1 MPKPKPALKE
11 KSASRVLPGHEAGAS
26 GNGAAGTP
34 VAGKPLARGQTP
46 QGDPGALPD
55 AARADPDPTPHG
67 AGSRVAAAE
76 AAQAARASA
85 AEADEPDE
93 TEESEADEP
102 AEGADAE
109 PAEPVREADPD
120 DFRALLQAELT
131 ADTIQY
137 YLNRI
142 SVKPLLTVQEEQHY
156 STLARE
162 GQFEARQVMI
172 ERNLR
177 LVVSIAKSY
186 LNRGVPLLDLIEEGN
201 LGLMHAIEKF
211 EPARGFRFS
220 TYATWWIRQS
230 IERAIMNQARTV
242 RLPVHV
248 IRELNQV
255 LRAKRHL
262 EKSSANGASGERRD
276 ASIDDIAHLTNKTAE
291 EVADILA
298 LNEHTASLD
307 APLDLDPTSSL
318 LDLLSDDQSE
328 SPDGEVQHRE
338 LEVLTR
344 SWLSRLSDK
353 HRHVIERRFGLN
365 NIEPATLEQLADE
378 MGLTR
383 ERVRQI
389 QQEAL
394 VRLKRYFASNGVRKD
409 AVL

>member
-1 MPKPKPALKE
+1 MPKAKRRPPTEASEPVSRTSDALADGE
-11 KSASRVLPGHEAGAS
+11 SFAPRADDEPPERELDEAES
-26 GNGAAGTP
+26 
-34 VAGKPLARGQTP
+34 QE
-46 QGDPGALPD
+46 GDEPD
-55 AARADPDPTPHG
+55 AP
-67 AGSRVAAAE
+67 AAAE
-76 AAQAARASA
+76 
-85 AEADEPDE
+85 P
-93 TEESEADEP
+93 
-102 AEGADAE
+102 
-109 PAEPVREADPD
+109 DPD

-131 ADTIQY
+131 ADTIQH

-142 SVKPLLTVQEEQHY
+142 SVKPLLTVEEEQRY
-156 STLARE
+156 SRLAKAGE
-162 GQFEARQVMI
+162 FDARQMMI

-177 LVVSIAKSY
+177 LVVSIAKGY

-211 EPARGFRFS
+211 DPTRGFRFS

-262 EKSSANGASGERRD
+262 ERTSSSAGGTERRD
-276 ASIDDIAHLTNKTAE
+276 ASIDDIAYLTGKTPE

-307 APLDLDPTSSL
+307 APLELDPASSL
-318 LDLLSDDQSE
+318 LDLLSDEQSQ
-328 SPDGEVQHRE
+328 SPDAEVQHRE
-338 LEVLTR
+338 LETLTR
-344 SWLSRLSDK
+344 AWLSRLSDK

-365 NIEPATLEQLADE
+365 NIEPATLEELADE

>member
-1 MPKPKPALKE
+1 MPKSKRRLQQSESDSQAAQVSVEDGAQSGDDDASPDLDSGRDYDE
-11 KSASRVLPGHEAGAS
+11 REERDERESAAEEGGAS
-26 GNGAAGTP
+26 EP
-34 VAGKPLARGQTP
+34 
-46 QGDPGALPD
+46 
-55 AARADPDPTPHG
+55 
-67 AGSRVAAAE
+67 AE
-76 AAQAARASA
+76 AA
-85 AEADEPDE
+85 PD
-93 TEESEADEP
+93 A
-102 AEGADAE
+102 
-109 PAEPVREADPD
+109 D
-120 DFRALLQAELT
+120 DFRAMLQAELT
-131 ADTIQY
+131 ADTIQH

-142 SVKPLLTVQEEQHY
+142 SVKPLLTVEEEQRY
-156 STLARE
+156 SRLAKAGE
-162 GQFEARQVMI
+162 FEARQVMI

-177 LVVSIAKSY
+177 LVVSIAKGY

-211 EPARGFRFS
+211 DPTRGFRFS

-262 EKSSANGASGERRD
+262 EKNSLNADSASERRD
-276 ASIDDIAHLTNKTAE
+276 ASIDDIAYLTGKTTE
-291 EVADILA
+291 EVTDILA

-307 APLDLDPTSSL
+307 APLDLDPASSL
-318 LDLLSDDQSE
+318 LDLLSDDQSQ
-328 SPDGEVQHRE
+328 SPDAEVQHRE
-338 LEVLTR
+338 LETLTR
-344 SWLSRLSDK
+344 AWLGRLSDK

-365 NIEPATLEQLADE
+365 HIEPATLEELADE

-394 VRLKRYFASNGVRKD
+394 VRLKRFFASNGVRKD

>member
-1 MPKPKPALKE
+1 MPKSKRRLQQAE
-11 KSASRVLPGHEAGAS
+11 SDSQ
-26 GNGAAGTP
+26 AAQVSVEDG
-34 VAGKPLARGQTP
+34 
-46 QGDPGALPD
+46 
-55 AARADPDPTPHG
+55 
-67 AGSRVAAAE
+67 
-76 AAQAARASA
+76 AQAAD
-85 AEADEPDE
+85 DEERDF
-93 TEESEADEP
+93 EEREEREERESGSEENSSREGE
-102 AEGADAE
+102 EGAAPSDA
-109 PAEPVREADPD
+109 D
-120 DFRALLQAELT
+120 DFRAILQAELT
-131 ADTIQY
+131 ADTIQH

-142 SVKPLLTVQEEQHY
+142 SVKPLLTVEEEQRY
-156 STLARE
+156 SRLAKAGE
-162 GQFEARQVMI
+162 FEARQVMI

-177 LVVSIAKSY
+177 LVVSIAKGY

-211 EPARGFRFS
+211 DPTRGFRFS

-262 EKSSANGASGERRD
+262 EKNSMNTNAASERRD
-276 ASIDDIAHLTNKTAE
+276 ASIDDIAYLTGKTTE
-291 EVADILA
+291 EVTDILA

-307 APLDLDPTSSL
+307 APLDLDPASSL
-318 LDLLSDDQSE
+318 LDLLSDDQSQ
-328 SPDGEVQHRE
+328 SPDAEVQHRE
-338 LEVLTR
+338 LETLTR
-344 SWLSRLSDK
+344 AWLGRLSDK

-365 NIEPATLEQLADE
+365 HIEPATLEELADE

-394 VRLKRYFASNGVRKD
+394 VRLKRFFASNGVRKD

>member
-1 MPKPKPALKE
+1 MPKSKRHEPQAESE
-11 KSASRVLPGHEAGAS
+11 KISRATQASVERAGAS
-26 GNGAAGTP
+26 TDDEDDVSDNE
-34 VAGKPLARGQTP
+34 REFESR
-46 QGDPGALPD
+46 D
-55 AARADPDPTPHG
+55 ADTD
-67 AGSRVAAAE
+67 AE
-76 AAQAARASA
+76 AGD
-85 AEADEPDE
+85 DERE
-93 TEESEADEP
+93 RTR
-102 AEGADAE
+102 
-109 PAEPVREADPD
+109 REAPPDLD

-131 ADTIQY
+131 ADTIQH

-142 SVKPLLTVQEEQHY
+142 SVKPLLTVEEEQRY
-156 STLARE
+156 SRLAKAGE
-162 GQFEARQVMI
+162 FEARQVMI

-177 LVVSIAKSY
+177 LVVSIAKGY

-211 EPARGFRFS
+211 DPTRGFRFS

-262 EKSSANGASGERRD
+262 EKNSMSTGEAADRRE
-276 ASIDDIAHLTNKTAE
+276 ASIDDIAYLTGKTAE
-291 EVADILA
+291 EVTDILA

-307 APLDLDPTSSL
+307 APLDLDPASSL
-318 LDLLSDDQSE
+318 LDLLPDDQSQ
-328 SPDGEVQHRE
+328 SPDAEVQHRE
-338 LEVLTR
+338 LETLTR
-344 SWLSRLSDK
+344 AWLSRLSDK

-365 NIEPATLEQLADE
+365 HIEPATLEELADE

-394 VRLKRYFASNGVRKD
+394 VRLKRFFASNGVRKD

>member
-1 MPKPKPALKE
+1 MPKSKRRPPPAE
-11 KSASRVLPGHEAGAS
+11 TETISRPTQTTVEDGAS
-26 GNGAAGTP
+26 S
-34 VAGKPLARGQTP
+34 Q
-46 QGDPGALPD
+46 
-55 AARADPDPTPHG
+55 
-67 AGSRVAAAE
+67 
-76 AAQAARASA
+76 
-85 AEADEPDE
+85 ADESENE
-93 TEESEADEP
+93 T
-102 AEGADAE
+102 ADAE
-109 PAEPVREADPD
+109 LDPD
-120 DFRALLQAELT
+120 EEGGVSGKDAVEGAADSVPDVDDFKSILQAELT
-131 ADTIQY
+131 ADTIQH

-142 SVKPLLTVQEEQHY
+142 SVKPLLTVEEEQRY
-156 STLARE
+156 SRLAKAGE
-162 GQFEARQVMI
+162 FEARQVMI

-177 LVVSIAKSY
+177 LVVSIAKGY

-211 EPARGFRFS
+211 DPTRGFRFS

-262 EKSSANGASGERRD
+262 EKSSANSTAAIAPDRRD
-276 ASIDDIAHLTNKTAE
+276 ASIDDIAHLTGKTPE
-291 EVADILA
+291 EVTDILA

-307 APLDLDPTSSL
+307 APLDLDPASSL
-318 LDLLSDDQSE
+318 LDLLSDDASQ
-328 SPDGEVQHRE
+328 SPDSEVQHRE
-338 LEVLTR
+338 LETLTKL
-344 SWLSRLSDK
+344 WLSRLSDK

-365 NIEPATLEQLADE
+365 HIEPATLEELADE

-394 VRLKRYFASNGVRKD
+394 VRLKRFFASNGVRKD

>member
-1 MPKPKPALKE
+1 MPKSKRHEPQAESE
-11 KSASRVLPGHEAGAS
+11 KISRATQASVG
-26 GNGAAGTP
+26 
-34 VAGKPLARGQTP
+34 
-46 QGDPGALPD
+46 
-55 AARADPDPTPHG
+55 
-67 AGSRVAAAE
+67 RVAASTDDEDDVAE
-76 AAQAARASA
+76 NERDLDVRDGD
-85 AEADEPDE
+85 ADGGDDEREGRPEVAPD
-93 TEESEADEP
+93 
-102 AEGADAE
+102 
-109 PAEPVREADPD
+109 VD
-120 DFRALLQAELT
+120 DFRTLLQAELT
-131 ADTIQY
+131 ADTIQH

-142 SVKPLLTVQEEQHY
+142 SVKPLLTVEEEQRY
-156 STLARE
+156 SRLAKAGE
-162 GQFEARQVMI
+162 FEARQVMI

-177 LVVSIAKSY
+177 LVVSIAKGY

-211 EPARGFRFS
+211 DPTRGFRFS

-262 EKSSANGASGERRD
+262 EKNSMSTGEAAERRE
-276 ASIDDIAHLTNKTAE
+276 ASIDDIAYLTGKTAE
-291 EVADILA
+291 EVTDILA

-307 APLDLDPTSSL
+307 APLDLDPASSL
-318 LDLLSDDQSE
+318 LDLLPDDQSQ
-328 SPDGEVQHRE
+328 SPDAEVQHRE
-338 LEVLTR
+338 LETLTR
-344 SWLSRLSDK
+344 AWLSRLSDK

-365 NIEPATLEQLADE
+365 HIEPATLEELADE

-394 VRLKRYFASNGVRKD
+394 VRLKRFFASNGVRKD

>member
-1 MPKPKPALKE
+1 MPKSKRHEPQAESE
-11 KSASRVLPGHEAGAS
+11 KISRATQASVDRAGAS
-26 GNGAAGTP
+26 TDEDDD
-34 VAGKPLARGQTP
+34 VADNERDFEARDADSEG
-46 QGDPGALPD
+46 GDEREDRPD
-55 AARADPDPTPHG
+55 AAPD
-67 AGSRVAAAE
+67 V
-76 AAQAARASA
+76 
-85 AEADEPDE
+85 
-93 TEESEADEP
+93 
-102 AEGADAE
+102 
-109 PAEPVREADPD
+109 D

-131 ADTIQY
+131 ADTIQH

-142 SVKPLLTVQEEQHY
+142 SVKPLLTVEEEQRY
-156 STLARE
+156 SRLAKAGE
-162 GQFEARQVMI
+162 FEARQVMI

-177 LVVSIAKSY
+177 LVVSIAKGY

-211 EPARGFRFS
+211 DPTRGFRFS

-262 EKSSANGASGERRD
+262 EKNSMSTGEAAERRE
-276 ASIDDIAHLTNKTAE
+276 ASIDDIAYLTGKTAE
-291 EVADILA
+291 EVTDILA

-307 APLDLDPTSSL
+307 APLDLDPASSL
-318 LDLLSDDQSE
+318 LDLLPDDQSQ
-328 SPDGEVQHRE
+328 SPDAEVQHRE
-338 LEVLTR
+338 LETLTR
-344 SWLSRLSDK
+344 AWLSRLSDK
-353 HRHVIERRFGLN
+353 HRHVIERRFGMN
-365 NIEPATLEQLADE
+365 HIEPATLEELADE

-394 VRLKRYFASNGVRKD
+394 VRLKRFFASNGVRKD

>member
-1 MPKPKPALKE
+1 MPKAKPAPKA
-11 KSASRVLPGHEAGAS
+11 KTARSARSAQRGGEDGLALDGGVPEPAPFAVLLAENGAEESDAAEDGHDGGYGDEAPAAADEDDESEGEGRRGAS
-26 GNGAAGTP
+26 EG
-34 VAGKPLARGQTP
+34 R
-46 QGDPGALPD
+46 
-55 AARADPDPTPHG
+55 
-67 AGSRVAAAE
+67 
-76 AAQAARASA
+76 
-85 AEADEPDE
+85 
-93 TEESEADEP
+93 ESDQ
-102 AEGADAE
+102 
-109 PAEPVREADPD
+109 D
-120 DFRALLQAELT
+120 DFRSLLQAELT

-156 STLARE
+156 ALLARE

-255 LRAKRHL
+255 LRAKRHI
-262 EKSSANGASGERRD
+262 EKSAANGAVQGDRRD
-276 ASIDDIAHLTNKTAE
+276 ASIDDIAHLTNKSPE

-318 LDLLSDDQSE
+318 LDLLSDDHSE

-338 LEVLTR
+338 LEILTR

>member
-1 MPKPKPALKE
+1 MPKSKRHEPQAESE
-11 KSASRVLPGHEAGAS
+11 KISRATQASVERAGAS
-26 GNGAAGTP
+26 TDDEDD
-34 VAGKPLARGQTP
+34 VAENERDLEARDAEAD
-46 QGDPGALPD
+46 GDDEREG
-55 AARADPDPTPHG
+55 R
-67 AGSRVAAAE
+67 AE
-76 AAQAARASA
+76 AA
-85 AEADEPDE
+85 PD
-93 TEESEADEP
+93 
-102 AEGADAE
+102 
-109 PAEPVREADPD
+109 VD

-131 ADTIQY
+131 ADTIQH

-142 SVKPLLTVQEEQHY
+142 SVKPLLTVEEEQRY
-156 STLARE
+156 SRLAKAGE
-162 GQFEARQVMI
+162 FEARQVMI

-177 LVVSIAKSY
+177 LVVSIAKGY

-211 EPARGFRFS
+211 DPTRGFRFS

-262 EKSSANGASGERRD
+262 EKNSMSTGEAAERRE
-276 ASIDDIAHLTNKTAE
+276 ASIDDIAYLTGKTAE
-291 EVADILA
+291 EVTDILA

-307 APLDLDPTSSL
+307 LDPASSL
-318 LDLLSDDQSE
+318 LDLLPDDQSQ
-328 SPDGEVQHRE
+328 SPDAEVQHRE
-338 LEVLTR
+338 LETLTR
-344 SWLSRLSDK
+344 AWLSRLSDK

-365 NIEPATLEQLADE
+365 HIEPATLEELADE

-394 VRLKRYFASNGVRKD
+394 VRLKRFFASNGVRKD

>member
-1 MPKPKPALKE
+1 M
-11 KSASRVLPGHEAGAS
+11 
-26 GNGAAGTP
+26 
-34 VAGKPLARGQTP
+34 
-46 QGDPGALPD
+46 
-55 AARADPDPTPHG
+55 
-67 AGSRVAAAE
+67 
-76 AAQAARASA
+76 
-85 AEADEPDE
+85 
-93 TEESEADEP
+93 
-102 AEGADAE
+102 
-109 PAEPVREADPD
+109 
-120 DFRALLQAELT
+120 
-131 ADTIQY
+131 
-137 YLNRI
+137 
-142 SVKPLLTVQEEQHY
+142 KPLLTVEEEQRY
-156 STLARE
+156 SRLAKAGE
-162 GQFEARQVMI
+162 FEARQVMI

-177 LVVSIAKSY
+177 LVVSIAKGY

-211 EPARGFRFS
+211 DPTRGFRFS

-262 EKSSANGASGERRD
+262 EKNSMSTGDAAERRE
-276 ASIDDIAHLTNKTAE
+276 ASIDDIAYLTGKTAE
-291 EVADILA
+291 EVTDILA

-307 APLDLDPTSSL
+307 APLDLDPASSL
-318 LDLLSDDQSE
+318 LDLLPDDQSQ
-328 SPDGEVQHRE
+328 SPDAEVQHRE
-338 LEVLTR
+338 LETLTR
-344 SWLSRLSDK
+344 AWLSRLSDK

-365 NIEPATLEQLADE
+365 HIEPATLEELADE

-394 VRLKRYFASNGVRKD
+394 VRLKRFFASNGVRKD

>member
-1 MPKPKPALKE
+1 MPKSKRHEPQAESE
-11 KSASRVLPGHEAGAS
+11 KISRATQASVERAGAS
-26 GNGAAGTP
+26 KDDEDE
-34 VAGKPLARGQTP
+34 VAENERDLEASDAEAD
-46 QGDPGALPD
+46 GDGE
-55 AARADPDPTPHG
+55 REG
-67 AGSRVAAAE
+67 RAE
-76 AAQAARASA
+76 AA
-85 AEADEPDE
+85 PD
-93 TEESEADEP
+93 
-102 AEGADAE
+102 
-109 PAEPVREADPD
+109 VD

-131 ADTIQY
+131 ADTIQH

-142 SVKPLLTVQEEQHY
+142 SVKPLLTVEEEQRY
-156 STLARE
+156 SRLAKAGE
-162 GQFEARQVMI
+162 FEARQVMI

-177 LVVSIAKSY
+177 LVVSIAKGY

-211 EPARGFRFS
+211 DPTRGFRFS

-262 EKSSANGASGERRD
+262 EKNSMSTGEAAERRE
-276 ASIDDIAHLTNKTAE
+276 ASIDDIAYLTGKTAE
-291 EVADILA
+291 EVTDILA

-307 APLDLDPTSSL
+307 APLDLDPASSL
-318 LDLLSDDQSE
+318 LDLLPDDQSQ
-328 SPDGEVQHRE
+328 SPDAEVQHRE
-338 LEVLTR
+338 LETLTR
-344 SWLSRLSDK
+344 AWLSRLSDK

-365 NIEPATLEQLADE
+365 HIEPATLEELADE

-394 VRLKRYFASNGVRKD
+394 VRLKRFFASNGVRKD

>member
-1 MPKPKPALKE
+1 MPTAKRRPTR
-11 KSASRVLPGHEAGAS
+11 SANGSGGRGVSTLVKRDASAAAGAS
-26 GNGAAGTP
+26 PLNGANGANADAG
-34 VAGKPLARGQTP
+34 VLH
-46 QGDPGALPD
+46 D
-55 AARADPDPTPHG
+55 AALEAAIDVSDVDESEGPDRDGADG
-67 AGSRVAAAE
+67 GVVM
-76 AAQAARASA
+76 AQAADAPRNGRIGG
-85 AEADEPDE
+85 EDGDG
-93 TEESEADEP
+93 EEGVGKGNGRDVDP
-102 AEGADAE
+102 
-109 PAEPVREADPD
+109 DPD
-120 DFRALLQAELT
+120 DFHALLKTELT

-142 SVKPLLTVQEEQHY
+142 SAKPLLTPAEELSY
-156 STLARE
+156 ATLAKA
-162 GQFEARQVMI
+162 GDFSARQMMI

-177 LVVSIAKSY
+177 LVVSIAKGY

-201 LGLMHAIEKF
+201 LGLMHGIEKF
-211 EPARGFRFS
+211 EPARGFRLS

-262 EKSSANGASGERRD
+262 EKSAANSGVQQDRRD
-276 ASIDDIAHLTNKTAE
+276 ASVDDIAHLTGKSVD
-291 EVADILA
+291 EVTDILA

-307 APLDLDPTSSL
+307 APLDLDPASSL
-318 LDLLSDDQSE
+318 LDLLADDQHQ
-328 SPDGEVQHRE
+328 SPDHEVQHRE
-338 LEVLTR
+338 LEILTR
-344 SWLSRLSDK
+344 EWLTHLSEK
-353 HRHVIERRFGLN
+353 HRYVIERRFGLN
-365 NIEPATLEQLADE
+365 NSDTTTLERLAEE

-394 VRLKRYFASNGVRKD
+394 GRLKRYFAAQGVRKD

>member
-1 MPKPKPALKE
+1 MPKSKRRLQQAE
-11 KSASRVLPGHEAGAS
+11 SDSQ
-26 GNGAAGTP
+26 AAQVSVEDG
-34 VAGKPLARGQTP
+34 
-46 QGDPGALPD
+46 
-55 AARADPDPTPHG
+55 
-67 AGSRVAAAE
+67 
-76 AAQAARASA
+76 AQAAD
-85 AEADEPDE
+85 DEERDFE
-93 TEESEADEP
+93 EREEREERESGSEESSSREGE
-102 AEGADAE
+102 EGASPSDA
-109 PAEPVREADPD
+109 D
-120 DFRALLQAELT
+120 DFRAILQAELT
-131 ADTIQY
+131 ADTIQH

-142 SVKPLLTVQEEQHY
+142 SVKPLLTVEEEQRY
-156 STLARE
+156 SRLAKAGE
-162 GQFEARQVMI
+162 FEARQVMI

-177 LVVSIAKSY
+177 LVVSIAKGY

-211 EPARGFRFS
+211 DPTRGFRFS

-262 EKSSANGASGERRD
+262 EKNSMNTNAASERRD
-276 ASIDDIAHLTNKTAE
+276 ASIDDIAYLTGKTTE
-291 EVADILA
+291 EVTDILA

-307 APLDLDPTSSL
+307 APLDLDPASSL
-318 LDLLSDDQSE
+318 LDLLSDDQSQ
-328 SPDGEVQHRE
+328 SPDAEVQHRE
-338 LEVLTR
+338 LETLTR
-344 SWLSRLSDK
+344 AWLGRLSDK

-365 NIEPATLEQLADE
+365 HIEPATLEELADE

-394 VRLKRYFASNGVRKD
+394 VRLKRFFASNGVRKD

>member
-1 MPKPKPALKE
+1 MPKSKRHEPQAESE
-11 KSASRVLPGHEAGAS
+11 KISRATQASVGRSGASR
-26 GNGAAGTP
+26 
-34 VAGKPLARGQTP
+34 
-46 QGDPGALPD
+46 DDDDD
-55 AARADPDPTPHG
+55 AAENERDY
-67 AGSRVAAAE
+67 E
-76 AAQAARASA
+76 ARESDA
-85 AEADEPDE
+85 
-93 TEESEADEP
+93 EESEGGE
-102 AEGADAE
+102 
-109 PAEPVREADPD
+109 RERESGSGGRESAPEAD
-120 DFRALLQAELT
+120 DFRAMLQAELT
-131 ADTIQY
+131 ADTIQH

-142 SVKPLLTVQEEQHY
+142 SVKPLLTVEEEQRY
-156 STLARE
+156 SRLAKAGE
-162 GQFEARQVMI
+162 FEARQVMI

-177 LVVSIAKSY
+177 LVVSIAKGY

-211 EPARGFRFS
+211 DPTRGFRFS

-262 EKSSANGASGERRD
+262 EKNSMSTGE
-276 ASIDDIAHLTNKTAE
+276 ASIDDIAYLTGKTAE
-291 EVADILA
+291 EVTDILA

-307 APLDLDPTSSL
+307 APLDLDPASSL
-318 LDLLSDDQSE
+318 LDLLPDDQSQ
-328 SPDGEVQHRE
+328 SPDAEVQHRE
-338 LEVLTR
+338 LETLTR
-344 SWLSRLSDK
+344 AWLSRLSDK

-365 NIEPATLEQLADE
+365 NIEPATLEELADE

-394 VRLKRYFASNGVRKD
+394 VRLKRFFASNGVRKN

>member
-1 MPKPKPALKE
+1 MPKSKPD
-11 KSASRVLPGHEAGAS
+11 
-26 GNGAAGTP
+26 
-34 VAGKPLARGQTP
+34 PLAAKSERS
-46 QGDPGALPD
+46 
-55 AARADPDPTPHG
+55 AR
-67 AGSRVAAAE
+67 AGSRMQIEGLDGVENVRAQGPAREGGGKDTSKDASNGISKGLNGDAHEIPTRARTQPDDEHAVHDESAEREGSGDAQDGDEAGDGAQGDSAEVAA
-76 AAQAARASA
+76 
-85 AEADEPDE
+85 P
-93 TEESEADEP
+93 
-102 AEGADAE
+102 
-109 PAEPVREADPD
+109 DPD
-120 DFRALLQAELT
+120 DFRAILQAELT
-131 ADTIQY
+131 ADTIQH

-142 SVKPLLTVQEEQHY
+142 SVKPLLTVAEEQHY

-162 GQFEARQVMI
+162 GEFAARQVMI

-177 LVVSIAKSY
+177 LVVSIAKGY

-255 LRAKRHL
+255 LRAKRFL
-262 EKSSANGASGERRD
+262 EKSSANAGEQGERRD
-276 ASIDDIAHLTNKTAE
+276 ASIEDIAHLTGKTPE
-291 EVADILA
+291 EIADILA

-307 APLDLDPTSSL
+307 APLDFDPASSL
-318 LDLLSDDQSE
+318 LDLLPDDHGE
-328 SPDGEVQHRE
+328 APDAEVQHRE
-338 LEVLTR
+338 LEILTR

-394 VRLKRYFASNGVRKD
+394 VRLKRYFASNGVRRD

>member
-1 MPKPKPALKE
+1 MPKSKRHEPQAESE
-11 KSASRVLPGHEAGAS
+11 KISRATQASVGRVGAS
-26 GNGAAGTP
+26 TDDDDD
-34 VAGKPLARGQTP
+34 VAENERDLEARDADTDG
-46 QGDPGALPD
+46 GDDEREG
-55 AARADPDPTPHG
+55 RQ
-67 AGSRVAAAE
+67 E
-76 AAQAARASA
+76 AA
-85 AEADEPDE
+85 PD
-93 TEESEADEP
+93 
-102 AEGADAE
+102 
-109 PAEPVREADPD
+109 VD
-120 DFRALLQAELT
+120 DFRTLLQAELT
-131 ADTIQY
+131 ADTIQH

-142 SVKPLLTVQEEQHY
+142 SVKPLLTVEEEQRY
-156 STLARE
+156 SRLAKAGE
-162 GQFEARQVMI
+162 FEARQVMI

-177 LVVSIAKSY
+177 LVVSIAKGY

-211 EPARGFRFS
+211 DPTRGFRFS

-262 EKSSANGASGERRD
+262 EKNSMSTGEAAERRE
-276 ASIDDIAHLTNKTAE
+276 ASIDDIAYLTGKTAE
-291 EVADILA
+291 EVTDILA

-307 APLDLDPTSSL
+307 APLDLDPASSL
-318 LDLLSDDQSE
+318 LDLLPDDQSQ
-328 SPDGEVQHRE
+328 SPDAEVQHRE
-338 LEVLTR
+338 LETLTR
-344 SWLSRLSDK
+344 AWLSRLSDK

-365 NIEPATLEQLADE
+365 HIEPATLEELADE

-394 VRLKRYFASNGVRKD
+394 VRLKRFFASNGVRKD

>member
-1 MPKPKPALKE
+1 MPKPKSALKA
-11 KSASRVLPGHEAGAS
+11 KSASRVLPGHEAGAT
-26 GNGAAGTP
+26 GIGAAAGQALEDVSGT
-34 VAGKPLARGQTP
+34 LQ
-46 QGDPGALPD
+46 ALGPE
-55 AARADPDPTPHG
+55 A
-67 AGSRVAAAE
+67 AGSDSGSSGAVTRAAK
-76 AAQAARASA
+76 AAQTARASA
-85 AEADEPDE
+85 AEAEEQDESEESQPESDEPN
-93 TEESEADEP
+93 
-102 AEGADAE
+102 EGADPE

-262 EKSSANGASGERRD
+262 EKSSANSGQQGERRD
-276 ASIDDIAHLTNKTAE
+276 ASIDDIAHLTNKTPE

-318 LDLLSDDQSE
+318 LDLLSDDHSE

>member
-1 MPKPKPALKE
+1 MPKSKRHEPQAESE
-11 KSASRVLPGHEAGAS
+11 KISRATQASVGRSGASR
-26 GNGAAGTP
+26 
-34 VAGKPLARGQTP
+34 
-46 QGDPGALPD
+46 DDDDD
-55 AARADPDPTPHG
+55 AAENERDY
-67 AGSRVAAAE
+67 E
-76 AAQAARASA
+76 ARESDA
-85 AEADEPDE
+85 
-93 TEESEADEP
+93 EESEGGE
-102 AEGADAE
+102 
-109 PAEPVREADPD
+109 RESSSGGRESAPEAD
-120 DFRALLQAELT
+120 DFRAILQAELT
-131 ADTIQY
+131 ADTIQH

-142 SVKPLLTVQEEQHY
+142 SVKPLLTVEEEQRY
-156 STLARE
+156 SRLAKAGE
-162 GQFEARQVMI
+162 FEARQVMI

-177 LVVSIAKSY
+177 LVVSIAKGY

-211 EPARGFRFS
+211 DPTRGFRFS

-262 EKSSANGASGERRD
+262 EKNSMSTGEAAERRE
-276 ASIDDIAHLTNKTAE
+276 ASIDDIAYLTGKTAE
-291 EVADILA
+291 EVTDILA

-307 APLDLDPTSSL
+307 APLDLDPASSL
-318 LDLLSDDQSE
+318 LDLLPDDQSQ
-328 SPDGEVQHRE
+328 SPDAEVQHRE
-338 LEVLTR
+338 LETLTR
-344 SWLSRLSDK
+344 AWLSRLSDK

-365 NIEPATLEQLADE
+365 NIEPATLEELADE

-394 VRLKRYFASNGVRKD
+394 VRLKRFFASNGVRKD

>member
-1 MPKPKPALKE
+1 MPKSKRHEPQAESE
-11 KSASRVLPGHEAGAS
+11 KISRATQASVERAGAS
-26 GNGAAGTP
+26 TEEE
-34 VAGKPLARGQTP
+34 
-46 QGDPGALPD
+46 DD
-55 AARADPDPTPHG
+55 AADNEREFEARDAEGGDEERETT
-67 AGSRVAAAE
+67 AAA
-76 AAQAARASA
+76 A
-85 AEADEPDE
+85 PDI
-93 TEESEADEP
+93 
-102 AEGADAE
+102 
-109 PAEPVREADPD
+109 D
-120 DFRALLQAELT
+120 DFRAMLQAELT
-131 ADTIQY
+131 ADTIQH

-142 SVKPLLTVQEEQHY
+142 SVKPLLTVEEEQRY
-156 STLARE
+156 SRLAKAGE
-162 GQFEARQVMI
+162 FDARQVMI

-177 LVVSIAKSY
+177 LVVSIAKGY

-211 EPARGFRFS
+211 DPTRGFRFS

-262 EKSSANGASGERRD
+262 EKNSMSTGEAADRRE
-276 ASIDDIAHLTNKTAE
+276 ASIDDIAYLTGKTAE
-291 EVADILA
+291 EVTDILA

-307 APLDLDPTSSL
+307 APLDLDPASSL
-318 LDLLSDDQSE
+318 LDLLPDDQSQ
-328 SPDGEVQHRE
+328 SPDAEVQHRE
-338 LEVLTR
+338 LETLTR
-344 SWLSRLSDK
+344 AWLSRLSDK

-365 NIEPATLEQLADE
+365 HIEPATLEELADE

-394 VRLKRYFASNGVRKD
+394 VRLKRFFASNGVRKD

>member
-1 MPKPKPALKE
+1 MPKVKRRE
-11 KSASRVLPGHEAGAS
+11 HAGMSDDVRDSDAADS
-26 GNGAAGTP
+26 DDERGAQAEPEEDDGEGAEPEFGEGGERAGT
-34 VAGKPLARGQTP
+34 
-46 QGDPGALPD
+46 
-55 AARADPDPTPHG
+55 
-67 AGSRVAAAE
+67 
-76 AAQAARASA
+76 AQ
-85 AEADEPDE
+85 
-93 TEESEADEP
+93 P
-102 AEGADAE
+102 A
-109 PAEPVREADPD
+109 PEADPD
-120 DFRALLQAELT
+120 DFKAVLKAELT
-131 ADTIQY
+131 ADTIQH

-142 SVKPLLTVQEEQHY
+142 SVKPLLTVSEEQHY
-156 STLARE
+156 STLAKNGE
-162 GQFEARQVMI
+162 FPARQVMI

-177 LVVSIAKSY
+177 LVVSIAKGY

-211 EPARGFRFS
+211 DPQRGFRFS

-262 EKSSANGASGERRD
+262 EKSSANSEHAGERRD
-276 ASIDDIAHLTNKTAE
+276 ASVEDIAHLTGKTPE
-291 EVADILA
+291 EVTDILA

-307 APLDLDPTSSL
+307 APLELDPTSSL
-318 LDLLSDDQSE
+318 LDLLSDDQSA
-328 SPDGEVQHRE
+328 SPDSEVQHRE
-338 LEVLTR
+338 LEQLTKA
-344 SWLSRLSDK
+344 WLSRLSDK

-365 NIEPATLEQLADE
+365 HVEPATLEELADE

>member
-1 MPKPKPALKE
+1 MPKSKRHEPQAESENL
-11 KSASRVLPGHEAGAS
+11 SRATQASVGRTGAS
-26 GNGAAGTP
+26 TDDEED
-34 VAGKPLARGQTP
+34 VADNEREFESRDADADG
-46 QGDPGALPD
+46 GDD
-55 AARADPDPTPHG
+55 ERE
-67 AGSRVAAAE
+67 GSAE
-76 AAQAARASA
+76 ASP
-85 AEADEPDE
+85 EL
-93 TEESEADEP
+93 
-102 AEGADAE
+102 
-109 PAEPVREADPD
+109 D
-120 DFRALLQAELT
+120 DFRAMLQAELT
-131 ADTIQY
+131 ADTIQH

-142 SVKPLLTVQEEQHY
+142 SVKPLLTVEEEQRY
-156 STLARE
+156 SRLAKAGE
-162 GQFEARQVMI
+162 FEARQVMI

-177 LVVSIAKSY
+177 LVVSIAKGY

-211 EPARGFRFS
+211 DPTRGFRFS

-262 EKSSANGASGERRD
+262 EKNSMSTGEAAERRE
-276 ASIDDIAHLTNKTAE
+276 ASIDDIAYLTGKTAE
-291 EVADILA
+291 EVTDILA

-307 APLDLDPTSSL
+307 APLDLDPASSL
-318 LDLLSDDQSE
+318 LDLLPDDQSQ
-328 SPDGEVQHRE
+328 SPDAEVQHRE
-338 LEVLTR
+338 LETLTR
-344 SWLSRLSDK
+344 AWLSRLSDK
-353 HRHVIERRFGLN
+353 HRHVIERCFGLN
-365 NIEPATLEQLADE
+365 HIEPATLEELADE

-394 VRLKRYFASNGVRKD
+394 VRLKRFFASNGVRKD

>member
-1 MPKPKPALKE
+1 MPKSKRHEPQAESE
-11 KSASRVLPGHEAGAS
+11 KISRATQASVGRSGASR
-26 GNGAAGTP
+26 
-34 VAGKPLARGQTP
+34 
-46 QGDPGALPD
+46 DDDDD
-55 AARADPDPTPHG
+55 AAENERDY
-67 AGSRVAAAE
+67 E
-76 AAQAARASA
+76 ARESDA
-85 AEADEPDE
+85 
-93 TEESEADEP
+93 EESEGGE
-102 AEGADAE
+102 
-109 PAEPVREADPD
+109 RESGSGGRESAPEAD
-120 DFRALLQAELT
+120 DFRAMLQAELT
-131 ADTIQY
+131 ADTIQH

-142 SVKPLLTVQEEQHY
+142 SVKPLLTVEEEQRY
-156 STLARE
+156 SRLAKAGE
-162 GQFEARQVMI
+162 FEARQVMI

-177 LVVSIAKSY
+177 LVVSIAKGY

-211 EPARGFRFS
+211 DPTRGFRFS

-262 EKSSANGASGERRD
+262 EKNSMSTGEAAERRE
-276 ASIDDIAHLTNKTAE
+276 ASIDDIAYLTGKTAE
-291 EVADILA
+291 EVTDILA

-307 APLDLDPTSSL
+307 APLDLDPASSL
-318 LDLLSDDQSE
+318 LDLLPDDQSQ
-328 SPDGEVQHRE
+328 SPDAEVQHRE
-338 LEVLTR
+338 LETLTR
-344 SWLSRLSDK
+344 AWLSRLSDK
-353 HRHVIERRFGLN
+353 HRQVIERRFGLN
-365 NIEPATLEQLADE
+365 NIEPATLEELADE

-394 VRLKRYFASNGVRKD
+394 VRLKRFFASNGVRKD

>member
-1 MPKPKPALKE
+1 MPKSKRHEPQAE
-11 KSASRVLPGHEAGAS
+11 SENISRATQASVGRVGAS
-26 GNGAAGTP
+26 MDDEDD
-34 VAGKPLARGQTP
+34 VAENERDLEAR
-46 QGDPGALPD
+46 D
-55 AARADPDPTPHG
+55 
-67 AGSRVAAAE
+67 
-76 AAQAARASA
+76 
-85 AEADEPDE
+85 
-93 TEESEADEP
+93 
-102 AEGADAE
+102 ADAE
-109 PAEPVREADPD
+109 GGDDEREGRQEAVPDVD
-120 DFRALLQAELT
+120 DFRTLLQAELT
-131 ADTIQY
+131 ADTIQH

-142 SVKPLLTVQEEQHY
+142 SVKPLLTVEEEQRY
-156 STLARE
+156 SRLAKAGE
-162 GQFEARQVMI
+162 FEARQVMI

-177 LVVSIAKSY
+177 LVVSIAKGY

-211 EPARGFRFS
+211 DPTRGFRFS

-262 EKSSANGASGERRD
+262 EKNSMSTGEAAERRE
-276 ASIDDIAHLTNKTAE
+276 ASIDDIAYLTGKTAE
-291 EVADILA
+291 EVTDILA

-307 APLDLDPTSSL
+307 APLDLDPASSL
-318 LDLLSDDQSE
+318 LDLLPDDQSQ
-328 SPDGEVQHRE
+328 SPDAEVQHRE
-338 LEVLTR
+338 LETLTR
-344 SWLSRLSDK
+344 AWLSRLSDK

-365 NIEPATLEQLADE
+365 HIEPATLEELADE

-394 VRLKRYFASNGVRKD
+394 VRLKRFFASNGVRKD

>member
-1 MPKPKPALKE
+1 MPKSKRHEPQAESE
-11 KSASRVLPGHEAGAS
+11 KISRATQASVGRSGASR
-26 GNGAAGTP
+26 
-34 VAGKPLARGQTP
+34 
-46 QGDPGALPD
+46 DDDDD
-55 AARADPDPTPHG
+55 AAENERDY
-67 AGSRVAAAE
+67 E
-76 AAQAARASA
+76 ARESDA
-85 AEADEPDE
+85 
-93 TEESEADEP
+93 EESEGGE
-102 AEGADAE
+102 
-109 PAEPVREADPD
+109 RESGSGGRESAPEAD
-120 DFRALLQAELT
+120 DFRAMLQAELT
-131 ADTIQY
+131 ADTIQH

-142 SVKPLLTVQEEQHY
+142 SVKPLLTVEEEQRY
-156 STLARE
+156 SRLAKAGE
-162 GQFEARQVMI
+162 FEARQVMI

-177 LVVSIAKSY
+177 LVVSIAKGY

-211 EPARGFRFS
+211 DPTRGFRFS

-230 IERAIMNQARTV
+230 IERAIMNQARPV

-262 EKSSANGASGERRD
+262 EKNSMSTGEAAERRE
-276 ASIDDIAHLTNKTAE
+276 ASIDDIAYLTGKTAE
-291 EVADILA
+291 EVTDILA

-307 APLDLDPTSSL
+307 APLDLDPASSL
-318 LDLLSDDQSE
+318 LDLLPDDQSQ
-328 SPDGEVQHRE
+328 SPDAEVQHRE
-338 LEVLTR
+338 LETLTR
-344 SWLSRLSDK
+344 AWLSRLSDK

-365 NIEPATLEQLADE
+365 NIEPATLEELADE

-394 VRLKRYFASNGVRKD
+394 VRLKRFFASNGVRKD

>member
-1 MPKPKPALKE
+1 MPKSKRHEPQAESE
-11 KSASRVLPGHEAGAS
+11 KISRATQASVGRAGAS
-26 GNGAAGTP
+26 KDDEDD
-34 VAGKPLARGQTP
+34 VAENERDIEASDAEAD
-46 QGDPGALPD
+46 GDGE
-55 AARADPDPTPHG
+55 REG
-67 AGSRVAAAE
+67 RAE
-76 AAQAARASA
+76 AA
-85 AEADEPDE
+85 PD
-93 TEESEADEP
+93 
-102 AEGADAE
+102 
-109 PAEPVREADPD
+109 VD

-131 ADTIQY
+131 ADTIQH

-142 SVKPLLTVQEEQHY
+142 SVKPLLTVEEEQRY
-156 STLARE
+156 SRLAKAGE
-162 GQFEARQVMI
+162 FEARQVMI

-177 LVVSIAKSY
+177 LVVSIAKGY

-211 EPARGFRFS
+211 DPTRGFRFS

-262 EKSSANGASGERRD
+262 EKNSMSTGEAAERRE
-276 ASIDDIAHLTNKTAE
+276 ASIDDIAYLTGKTAE
-291 EVADILA
+291 EVTDILA

-307 APLDLDPTSSL
+307 APLDLDPASSL
-318 LDLLSDDQSE
+318 LDLLPDDQSQ
-328 SPDGEVQHRE
+328 SPDAEVQHRE
-338 LEVLTR
+338 LETLTR
-344 SWLSRLSDK
+344 AWLSRLSDK

-365 NIEPATLEQLADE
+365 HIEPATLEELADE

-394 VRLKRYFASNGVRKD
+394 VRLKRFFASNGVRKD

>member
-1 MPKPKPALKE
+1 MPKSKRHEPQAESE
-11 KSASRVLPGHEAGAS
+11 KISRATQASVGRSGASR
-26 GNGAAGTP
+26 
-34 VAGKPLARGQTP
+34 
-46 QGDPGALPD
+46 DDDDD
-55 AARADPDPTPHG
+55 AAENERDY
-67 AGSRVAAAE
+67 E
-76 AAQAARASA
+76 AR
-85 AEADEPDE
+85 
-93 TEESEADEP
+93 ES
-102 AEGADAE
+102 DAE
-109 PAEPVREADPD
+109 EPESGERESGSGGRESAPEAD
-120 DFRALLQAELT
+120 DFRAMLQAELT
-131 ADTIQY
+131 ADTIQH

-142 SVKPLLTVQEEQHY
+142 SVKPLLTVEEEQRY
-156 STLARE
+156 SRLAKAGE
-162 GQFEARQVMI
+162 FEARQVMI

-177 LVVSIAKSY
+177 LVVSIAKGY

-211 EPARGFRFS
+211 DPTRGFRFS

-262 EKSSANGASGERRD
+262 EKNSMSTGEAAERRE
-276 ASIDDIAHLTNKTAE
+276 ASIDDIAYLTGKTAE
-291 EVADILA
+291 EVTDILA

-307 APLDLDPTSSL
+307 APLDLDPASSL
-318 LDLLSDDQSE
+318 LDLLPDDQSQ
-328 SPDGEVQHRE
+328 SPDAEVQHRE
-338 LEVLTR
+338 LETLTR
-344 SWLSRLSDK
+344 AWLSRLSDK

-365 NIEPATLEQLADE
+365 NIEPATLEELADE

-394 VRLKRYFASNGVRKD
+394 VRLKRFFASNGVRKD

>member
-1 MPKPKPALKE
+1 MPKSKRHEPQAESE
-11 KSASRVLPGHEAGAS
+11 KISRATQASVGRSGASRDDDDH
-26 GNGAAGTP
+26 
-34 VAGKPLARGQTP
+34 
-46 QGDPGALPD
+46 
-55 AARADPDPTPHG
+55 
-67 AGSRVAAAE
+67 AAE
-76 AAQAARASA
+76 NERDYEARESDA
-85 AEADEPDE
+85 
-93 TEESEADEP
+93 EESEGGE
-102 AEGADAE
+102 
-109 PAEPVREADPD
+109 RESGSGGRESAPEAD
-120 DFRALLQAELT
+120 DFRAMLQAELT
-131 ADTIQY
+131 ADTIQH

-142 SVKPLLTVQEEQHY
+142 SVKPLLTVEEEQRY
-156 STLARE
+156 SRLAKAGE
-162 GQFEARQVMI
+162 FEARQVMI

-177 LVVSIAKSY
+177 LVVSIAKGY

-211 EPARGFRFS
+211 DPTRGFRFS

-262 EKSSANGASGERRD
+262 EKNSMSTGEAAERRE
-276 ASIDDIAHLTNKTAE
+276 ASIDDIAYLTGKTAE
-291 EVADILA
+291 EVTDILA

-307 APLDLDPTSSL
+307 APLDLDPASSL
-318 LDLLSDDQSE
+318 LDLLPDDQSQ
-328 SPDGEVQHRE
+328 SPDAEVQHRE
-338 LEVLTR
+338 LETLTR
-344 SWLSRLSDK
+344 AWLSRLSDK

-365 NIEPATLEQLADE
+365 NIEPATLEELADE

-394 VRLKRYFASNGVRKD
+394 VRLKRFFASNGVRKD

>member
-1 MPKPKPALKE
+1 MPKSKRHEPQAESE
-11 KSASRVLPGHEAGAS
+11 KISRATQGSVERTGAS
-26 GNGAAGTP
+26 T
-34 VAGKPLARGQTP
+34 
-46 QGDPGALPD
+46 DDEDD
-55 AARADPDPTPHG
+55 AADSEREFEARDADADG
-67 AGSRVAAAE
+67 GDEREGRAE
-76 AAQAARASA
+76 AS
-85 AEADEPDE
+85 PDL
-93 TEESEADEP
+93 
-102 AEGADAE
+102 
-109 PAEPVREADPD
+109 D

-131 ADTIQY
+131 ADTIQH

-142 SVKPLLTVQEEQHY
+142 SVKPLLTVEEEQRY
-156 STLARE
+156 SRLAKAGE
-162 GQFEARQVMI
+162 FEARQVMI

-177 LVVSIAKSY
+177 LVVSIAKGY

-211 EPARGFRFS
+211 DPTRGFRFS

-262 EKSSANGASGERRD
+262 EKNSMSTGEAAERRE
-276 ASIDDIAHLTNKTAE
+276 ASIDDIAYLTGKTAE
-291 EVADILA
+291 EVTDILA

-307 APLDLDPTSSL
+307 APLDLDPASSL
-318 LDLLSDDQSE
+318 LDLLPDDQSQ
-328 SPDGEVQHRE
+328 SPDAEVQHRE
-338 LEVLTR
+338 LETLTR
-344 SWLSRLSDK
+344 AWLSRLSDK

-365 NIEPATLEQLADE
+365 HIEPATLEELADE

-394 VRLKRYFASNGVRKD
+394 VRLKRFFASNGVRKD

>member
-1 MPKPKPALKE
+1 MPKSKRHEPQAESE
-11 KSASRVLPGHEAGAS
+11 KISRATQASVERTGAS
-26 GNGAAGTP
+26 TGEDDDSADTEREYE
-34 VAGKPLARGQTP
+34 AR
-46 QGDPGALPD
+46 DAESDD
-55 AARADPDPTPHG
+55 AADGRESP
-67 AGSRVAAAE
+67 SE
-76 AAQAARASA
+76 AAP
-85 AEADEPDE
+85 EL
-93 TEESEADEP
+93 
-102 AEGADAE
+102 
-109 PAEPVREADPD
+109 D

-131 ADTIQY
+131 ADTIQH

-142 SVKPLLTVQEEQHY
+142 SVKPLLTVEEEQRY
-156 STLARE
+156 SRLAKAGE
-162 GQFEARQVMI
+162 FEARQVMI

-177 LVVSIAKSY
+177 LVVSIAKGY

-211 EPARGFRFS
+211 DPTRGFRFS

-262 EKSSANGASGERRD
+262 EKNSMSTGEAAERRE
-276 ASIDDIAHLTNKTAE
+276 ASIDDIAYLTGKTAE
-291 EVADILA
+291 EVTDILA

-307 APLDLDPTSSL
+307 APLDLDPASSL
-318 LDLLSDDQSE
+318 LDLLPDDQSQ
-328 SPDGEVQHRE
+328 SPDAEVQHRE
-338 LEVLTR
+338 LETLTR
-344 SWLSRLSDK
+344 AWLSRLSDK

-365 NIEPATLEQLADE
+365 HIEPATLEELADE

-394 VRLKRYFASNGVRKD
+394 VRLKRFFASNGVRKD

>member
-1 MPKPKPALKE
+1 MPKPKRRSQQAETE
-11 KSASRVLPGHEAGAS
+11 KVRRGARV
-26 GNGAAGTP
+26 P
-34 VAGKPLARGQTP
+34 VE
-46 QGDPGALPD
+46 GDAV
-55 AARADPDPTPHG
+55 
-67 AGSRVAAAE
+67 S
-76 AAQAARASA
+76 
-85 AEADEPDE
+85 EPDE
-93 TEESEADEP
+93 ENVEELDARDPDEAAAVVDDADDARSP
-102 AEGADAE
+102 SAAPADA
-109 PAEPVREADPD
+109 D

-131 ADTIQY
+131 ADTIQH

-142 SVKPLLTVQEEQHY
+142 SVKPLLTVEEEQRY
-156 STLARE
+156 SRLAKAGE
-162 GQFEARQVMI
+162 FEARQVMI

-177 LVVSIAKSY
+177 LVVSIAKGY

-211 EPARGFRFS
+211 DPTRGFRFS

-262 EKSSANGASGERRD
+262 EKNSMNAGEAADRRD
-276 ASIDDIAHLTNKTAE
+276 ASIDDIAYLTGKTTE
-291 EVADILA
+291 EVTDILA

-307 APLDLDPTSSL
+307 APLDLDPASSL
-318 LDLLSDDQSE
+318 LDLLSDDQSQ
-328 SPDGEVQHRE
+328 SPDAEVQHRE
-338 LEVLTR
+338 LETLTR
-344 SWLSRLSDK
+344 AWLARLSDK

-365 NIEPATLEQLADE
+365 HIEPATLEELADE

-394 VRLKRYFASNGVRKD
+394 VRLKRFFASNGVRKD